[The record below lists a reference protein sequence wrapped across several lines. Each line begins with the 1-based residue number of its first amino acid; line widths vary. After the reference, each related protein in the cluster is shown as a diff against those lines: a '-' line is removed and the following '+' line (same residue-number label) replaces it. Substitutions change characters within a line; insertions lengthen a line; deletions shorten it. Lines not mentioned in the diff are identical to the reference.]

1 MSDAPKQTRRGILTG
16 LSASVATPAMAS
28 DEQPDGEGEATE
40 SEPVSALPD
49 YSVRTEFMVLPN
61 PVRNEFEIFFV
72 SGPREGN
79 GNVMVQVRLKPDQA
93 RRIAT
98 QVLAELEGWPEQ
110 VAKAQA
116 AFGKT
121 F

>member
-1 MSDAPKQTRRGILTG
+1 MSDATKQPRRGFIAGLT
-16 LSASVATPAMAS
+16 AAAATPAAGAS
-28 DEQPDGEGEATE
+28 VDEGEAPT
-40 SEPVSALPD
+40 SEPASVLPD
-49 YSVRTEFMVLPN
+49 HRVDTSFMVLPN
-61 PVRNEFEIFFV
+61 PVRNEFEVFFV

-79 GNVMVQVRLKPDQA
+79 GNIMVQVRLKPDQA

-98 QVLAELEGWPEQ
+98 QILAEMEGWSEQ
-110 VAKAQA
+110 VATAQA